1 MDELIELQQQ
11 MFAEFGEDFVRDI
24 AHQIDFDV
32 DIVAD
37 MMSEDNVIEM
47 FAEMVNF
54 VASGL
59 SDYSKEKAKIV
70 LLHANIEE
78 EIIDDL
84 LY

>member
-1 MDELIELQQQ
+1 MDELIKLQQQ

-24 AHQIDFDV
+24 ANQIDFDV
-32 DIVAD
+32 DIVSD

-54 VASGL
+54 IASEL
-59 SDYSKEKAKIV
+59 SDYSIEKAKIV
-70 LLHANIEE
+70 LLSANIEE